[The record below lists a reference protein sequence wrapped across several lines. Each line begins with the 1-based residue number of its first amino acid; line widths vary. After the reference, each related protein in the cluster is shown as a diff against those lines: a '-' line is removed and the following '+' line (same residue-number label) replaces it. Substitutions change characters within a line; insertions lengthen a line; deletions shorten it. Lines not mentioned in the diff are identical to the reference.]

1 MSVIKTG
8 RNHVYAYEPL
18 PEDSFVLTYLRG
30 PTERHLLSTRGID
43 AYQAAVDWAVGIADQ
58 MAHPIVLVPITFA
71 EYAAANSERME
82 SWLAQL
88 DDQQRGKLRREAVAA
103 MLEVM
108 RDCPDP
114 EVRADAMNVLKTM
127 KVI

>member
-1 MSVIKTG
+1 MSVIKTE

-30 PTERHLLSTRGID
+30 PTERRLLGTQGIE
-43 AYQAAVDWAVGIADQ
+43 AYQAAVEWAVGIADQ

-71 EYAAANSERME
+71 EYVAANRDRME
-82 SWLAQL
+82 SWLANL
-88 DDQQRGKLRREAVAA
+88 DDQQRGGLRRVAVTSL
-103 MLEVM
+103 LEVM

-114 EVRADAMNVLKTM
+114 EVRAEAMDVLKTM